1 MIPTATGT
9 LAPGKA
15 VIIGSGM
22 AGLTAA
28 VLLAMR
34 GWEVDVF
41 EQHYRPGGLLHRFFR
56 QGSPY
61 DTGFHYCGGIGHDD
75 ILGRALRHLGVFE
88 NINFLPLEPDGF
100 DRLIFGDYEFRVPV
114 GVQAYRQRLKEQFPH
129 ETKGIDSYIDA
140 IEQSVSEYGLYKLR
154 KTVNVAQF
162 LRWEESSLTTQID
175 ARIRDPML
183 KAVLCG
189 QCVLY
194 GVPPSEAP
202 FGLHAVIMH
211 HFLRGAYRVEGG
223 GDRLAK
229 VMVQRLKA
237 LGGRLHLKAPV
248 KQVLVDGR
256 KACGVLMESGEEV
269 RADFVVSS
277 MHPLALLDHLPPGV
291 VRKVYK
297 NRVADTK
304 VGLAHIG
311 AYVQLDTPADVIGN
325 ANIYRAYSLDSDRSF
340 DDVEPGKLPFY
351 YATAPGQALERQRK
365 THHVVLML
373 SALRYERLERWKDT
387 KTGERPPEYEEYKKA
402 LQDTM
407 VEGLLSDFPSLKPH
421 VVRVES
427 STALTTSHYTRSP
440 RGAMYGHYHSVS
452 QMGRYRPSQVLRVRN
467 LLQVGHAVFAPG
479 VLGAA
484 LSAYYGLGYF
494 LGLQKLLDELK
505 ATPA

>member
-1 MIPTATGT
+1 MIPAETGSLPT
-9 LAPGKA
+9 GKA
-15 VIIGSGM
+15 VVIGSGM
-22 AGLTAA
+22 AGLTAG

-56 QGSPY
+56 EGSSY
-61 DTGFHYCGGIGHDD
+61 DTGFHYCGGVGHDD
-75 ILGRALRHLGVFE
+75 ILGRALRHLGVFSD
-88 NINFLPLEPDGF
+88 INFLPLDPEGF
-100 DRLIFGDYEFRVPV
+100 DRLIFEDYEFRVPV
-114 GVQAYRQRLKEQFPH
+114 GVEAYRQRLKEAFPH
-129 ETKGIDSYIDA
+129 EAKGIDSYVDA
-140 IEQSVSEYGLYKLR
+140 IEESVGEYGLYKLR
-154 KTVNVAQF
+154 KQVDVAKF
-162 LRWEESSLTTQID
+162 LRWEESSLAAEID
-175 ARIRDPML
+175 KRIRDPML

-229 VMVQRLKA
+229 VMVRRLKN

-248 KQVLVDGR
+248 KQVLVEGK
-256 KACGVLMESGEEV
+256 KACGVLLESGEAV
-269 RADFVVSS
+269 HADFVVSN
-277 MHPLALLDHLPPGV
+277 MHPRTLLDHLPPGV

-297 NRVADTK
+297 NRVEDTK
-304 VGLAHIG
+304 VGLSHIG
-311 AYVQLDTPADVIGN
+311 VYVALDAPADVIGN
-325 ANIYRAYSLDSDRSF
+325 ANIYRAYSQDADRSF
-340 DDVEPGKLPFY
+340 DDVEPGRLPFY
-351 YATAPGQALERQRK
+351 YATAPGQALDRPRK
-365 THHVVLML
+365 TQHVVLML
-373 SALRYERLERWKDT
+373 SALRYERLERWKST
-387 KTGERPPEYEEYKKA
+387 RTGERPPEYLEYKMA

-407 VEGLLSDFPSLKPH
+407 VEGLLADFPSLRPH

-427 STALTTSHYTRSP
+427 STALTTTHYTRSP

-494 LGLQKLLDELK
+494 LGLQNLLDELK